1 MSSITTDEDIVDR
14 WIEIDDTISVP
25 EQTLDEILAEKLMN
39 FDEDLSGVEDD
50 DSSLITGPHS
60 ARPVSPVS
68 YTLDSPIKLVHLE
81 AISHQLKSQLEHRYG
96 GPSSAVA
103 ASCKHIAVGTSRGL
117 VLIFSRTSQRLE
129 RSIFADGSPVSCLDF
144 NFDGAKLAVG
154 YATGLVRVMSVVTG
168 RMIEDTNEVVQPG
181 RGVIQIT
188 FMGSG
193 RRLMIVDS
201 GGSVYEMR
209 LHTRVR
215 SRRVKCIFSGCHG
228 EVVYVKTLANDSFLA
243 LVSLTKLFLISLP
256 DAQLIFA
263 NSFAGPADRPPLID
277 WQFIDFKLMT
287 AVKSRSAALCAGR
300 GSRIDLYRLIGK
312 TVGAK
317 NVVIVKSFS
326 LDFEM
331 INLKWVDPFH
341 LLALDSEEKIHLIDI
356 SKGEIAERDLS
367 TIELVYGSAD
377 FKGLSTG
384 GNVSLAMEYLSNA
397 VCYQSMYRVGGEVC
411 ILGRSSVC
419 IISVAD
425 QIAQLESFIERDD
438 ILSAVLY
445 AMDIFTAKVVNKS
458 NRTDLRQIV
467 SGYLPA
473 LIDRL
478 LSLTTAGLE
487 NGKVTH
493 LVEHYRKHINL
504 LLRTCVTTSRFDL
517 LYNTIYPRLEKDPL
531 SRTIFFEFLDEV
543 VLDGLLDNPPPSL
556 VSDYLQNLVAEG
568 NFNQFE
574 AAVVRIPIDKQD
586 IHYVMTT
593 CRANRL
599 YDGIIYVC
607 NKALEDYLSPLEEM
621 FENVSAFVDHEVL
634 SDCEVAQGNKLLL
647 YLQCC
652 LAGRAYPFGSL
663 SNDLRSVYFILSSI
677 FRLLNTNRLYDG
689 IIYVCNKALEDYLS
703 PLEEMFENV
712 SAFVDHEVLSDCEVA
727 QGNKLLL
734 YLQCCLAG
742 RAYPFGS
749 LSNDLVSTLPL
760 QVYRCLVSL
769 KGKDGAAA
777 QVTYPYLRLL
787 LKLDAQQFFNVICTC
802 SDLPLFTASEGRLQR
817 LVEVAHQ
824 IAMSVP
830 ANVAL
835 LSHLLV
841 FITHLLQK
849 GALMPTLDMI
859 SELIEKVLSGDASE
873 LRIADTDRCIVE
885 LLRNLSG
892 LDETSILRRAER
904 VPHLQ
909 VCAYIYT
916 NRREFDR
923 LVECYLRD
931 SVNAQNV
938 FSVVRNIFGELMH
951 EELSSF
957 TNFVRSLL
965 MRLAAVEVYQTA
977 ELILD
982 HFIDW
987 LHDAPTDSDLS
998 PLLFYSCFTVRRE
1011 RGHRTLTGDED
1022 LDERLFAVTVEE
1034 LVSDEHDDSRD
1045 EKLVERLRYWL
1056 PIGSRSDRCLNLA
1069 VSHNLLASTVMLLEA
1084 RNLPDR
1090 AFEVLFSELEK
1101 CWQKDDELVSR
1112 YIDEIIRISNVHQVQ
1127 SRDGKWL
1134 LQVLHKILTLP
1145 EDALKENT
1153 EMKLRLNDIITG
1165 IVEGGSGGAELL
1177 IDSLFAHPVFRHAT
1191 YGRFRPL
1198 IMSII
1203 SSCRYERVMMQT
1215 TVRCIEDE
1223 STQGFLE
1230 FLKRSTSLVTN
1241 LILSNLCIVCTK
1253 PPHKSSLLFRCGHLM
1268 HLECESEHTERQC
1281 PCQSPSFR
1289 LLGEDPAQNLITT
1302 EVCHRWKPQMK
1313 NIFEEESMRLTLG
1326 PSTSRM
1332 HSAESSPL
1340 LLRSNNIRD
1349 V

>member
-663 SNDLRSVYFILSSI
+663 SNDL
-677 FRLLNTNRLYDG
+677 
-689 IIYVCNKALEDYLS
+689 
-703 PLEEMFENV
+703 
-712 SAFVDHEVLSDCEVA
+712 
-727 QGNKLLL
+727 
-734 YLQCCLAG
+734 
-742 RAYPFGS
+742 
-749 LSNDLVSTLPL
+749 VSTLPL

-904 VPHLQ
+904 
-909 VCAYIYT
+909 
-916 NRREFDR
+916 
-923 LVECYLRD
+923 
-931 SVNAQNV
+931 
-938 FSVVRNIFGELMH
+938 
-951 EELSSF
+951 
-957 TNFVRSLL
+957 
-965 MRLAAVEVYQTA
+965 RLAAVEVYQTA

-1223 STQGFLE
+1223 STQG
-1230 FLKRSTSLVTN
+1230 
-1241 LILSNLCIVCTK
+1241 
-1253 PPHKSSLLFRCGHLM
+1253 CGHLM